1 MKRYPHFGCTRPQL
15 TAATVDILPSRIAQL
30 RQNAPLMQR
39 AGNLFAALP

>member
-1 MKRYPHFGCTRPQL
+1 MKRYPHFGCARPQL
-15 TAATVDILPSRIAQL
+15 TAPAIHILPGRIAQL